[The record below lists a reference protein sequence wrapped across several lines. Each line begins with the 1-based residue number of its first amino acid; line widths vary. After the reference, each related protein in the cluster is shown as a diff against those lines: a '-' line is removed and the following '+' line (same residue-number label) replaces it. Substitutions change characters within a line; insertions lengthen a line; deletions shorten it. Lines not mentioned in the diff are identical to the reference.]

1 MRTMNTVA
9 WILGIILAGGF
20 GVAGVTKL
28 LDLDRMRDHLGYSA
42 RQYRLIGLS
51 EVAGAA
57 GVVIGLVSRKFE
69 WVALTAGAGI
79 CCLLLGALIA
89 HARVEDES
97 KKIIPA
103 VVTLVVTAAFLITIS
118 LR

>member
-57 GVVIGLVSRKFE
+57 GVVIGLVSRKLE
-69 WVALTAGAGI
+69 WVALD
-79 CCLLLGALIA
+79 CRCRDLLLAVRGADCPCP
-89 HARVEDES
+89 RRRR
-97 KKIIPA
+97 K
-103 VVTLVVTAAFLITIS
+103 
-118 LR
+118 

>member
-1 MRTMNTVA
+1 MNVIA

-28 LDLDRMRDHLGYSA
+28 LDFDRMRDHFGYTK
-42 RQYRLIGLS
+42 RQYQLIGLS

-57 GVVIGLVSRKFE
+57 GLVVGLVWTKYE
-69 WVALTAGAGI
+69 WVGIAAAVGI
-79 CCLLLGALIA
+79 CSLMFGAMIA
-89 HARVEDES
+89 HARVEDDG
-97 KKIIPA
+97 KKIVPA
-103 VVTLVVTAAFLITIS
+103 IAMFVLAVAYIIFVS